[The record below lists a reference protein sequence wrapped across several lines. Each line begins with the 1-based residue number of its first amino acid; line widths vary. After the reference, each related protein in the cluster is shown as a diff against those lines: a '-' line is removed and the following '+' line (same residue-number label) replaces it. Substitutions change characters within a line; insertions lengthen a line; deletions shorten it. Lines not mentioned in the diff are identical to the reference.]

1 MTDRDPPGDTGARE
15 ADAGEEVRVA
25 SEPPREPEP
34 AEVRPG
40 VSNRVAWAVAAGV
53 LAAAL
58 LWLIGRLI
66 DAPEQ
71 MLDLTPGASAG
82 VIAAV
87 LAGAVRDPVG
97 RLALAGLVALGGL
110 ITFLMLDAPIFGV
123 FMAVLILLPAV
134 NRITGFGGTVSRS
147 LRPVRESFVTS
158 VREPIGRWAQPRRR
172 VVVPVFGLLIV
183 VVFASLPY
191 LSDWFD
197 IPTWLSAATSGGTL
211 SRLALFTLFAL
222 GLNVVVGFAGLLD
235 LGYVAFWA
243 IGSYTAAILTGAAAY
258 TKALRADRDVPEPT
272 WEPWMWLILV
282 AALGVAVVAGIL
294 LGSPTLRLRGDYLA
308 IVTLGF
314 GEIIRIAANNFADLT
329 VGPRGVTSIPH
340 PRLTVPGQGL
350 DNDIQWGTL
359 IDEKYYFLLLALV
372 VLWII
377 AIRFLDHSRI
387 GRAWVAIREDEVAAA
402 AMGVPVVR
410 MKLAAFV
417 IGASTAGVGG
427 VIYAEQ
433 ANFINPGTFDILNSI
448 LILCCVVIGG
458 MGSIPGSVAGAAVII
473 VLPEV
478 FREFSEYRI
487 FAFGVAL
494 VVVMIFR
501 PQGLLPSKRRRA
513 ELKGA
518 VSEEGLYE
526 AQTTG
531 GGGS

>member
-1 MTDRDPPGDTGARE
+1 MTDREPPGDTGARE
-15 ADAGEEVRVA
+15 TDAREEVRVA
-25 SEPPREPEP
+25 AEPPREPEP

-40 VSNRVAWAVAAGV
+40 VSNRVLWAVAAGV
-53 LAAAL
+53 LAAGL

-71 MLDLTPGASAG
+71 MLDLTPGVAAG

-97 RLALAGLVALGGL
+97 RLALAVLVAVGGL
-110 ITFLMLDAPIFGV
+110 ITFFLLDAPIFGV
-123 FMAVLILLPAV
+123 FMAILILLPAV
-134 NRITGFGGTVSRS
+134 NRITGFGGRVSRS
-147 LRPVRESFVTS
+147 VRPVSESFVTS
-158 VREPIGRWAQPRRR
+158 VREPIGLWIQPRRR
-172 VVVPVFGLLIV
+172 VVIPVIGLLV
-183 VVFASLPY
+183 VLLFASLPY
-191 LSDWFD
+191 LADWFD
-197 IPTWLSAATSGGTL
+197 VPTWLAAATSGGTL

-243 IGSYTAAILTGAAAY
+243 IGSYTAAILTGAAEY

-272 WEPWMWLILV
+272 WEPWMWLILL
-282 AALGVAVVAGIL
+282 AALGVALVAGIL

-314 GEIIRIAANNFADLT
+314 GEIIRIGANNFADLT

-340 PRLTVPGQGL
+340 PRITVPGQGL
-350 DNDIQWGTL
+350 DNDIVWGTL

-458 MGSIPGSVAGAAVII
+458 MGSIPGSVVGAAAII

-518 VSEEGLYE
+518 VTEQQLYE
-526 AQTTG
+526 AQTAG
-531 GGGS
+531 GGGA